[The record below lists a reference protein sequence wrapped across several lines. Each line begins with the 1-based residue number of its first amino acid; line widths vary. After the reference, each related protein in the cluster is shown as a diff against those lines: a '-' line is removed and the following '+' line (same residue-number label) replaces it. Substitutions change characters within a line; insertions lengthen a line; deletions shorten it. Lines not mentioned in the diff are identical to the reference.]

1 MIDRLSLSVELATKH
16 LGRDWHLEHIT
27 GELAMSVGVVNVG
40 RTFENLRGKSAIK
53 NKIKQKRNARIL
65 DTPL

>member
-27 GELAMSVGVVNVG
+27 GELTMSVGVVNVG
-40 RTFENLRGKSAIK
+40 RTFENLRDK
-53 NKIKQKRNARIL
+53 KR
-65 DTPL
+65 D